1 MHKAFCTMSTET
13 FLNWLWPGWTATL
26 FLCYCWASLMNL
38 QSPTSRA
45 EFLKRTGKCQSS
57 RLIPAAV
64 EHVQQACGCVMF
76 DWLNTSA
83 LCRGHRSNQVR
94 FWWSLKSPIICQSN
108 EKFVTF
114 HFERHFL
121 FCCKCLRG
129 FSFVQSRNYVQT
141 SEVLISR
148 WGTWG
153 FSALDYCRPLS
164 DVLNLA
170 NMFAVNV
177 MTNILQTVVES
188 WHLHCYPVNGWL
200 SFSWFTPSN
209 SPKFAS
215 QVVVFTWT
223 SLCCAVSGSEW
234 HHQQRLA
241 HVCFI
246 LTFWLHS
253 CTNGMMWRHMLS
265 DELPT
270 CAGWTSPF
278 TLCQQGLALWTGI
291 SGVRQWMET

>member
-164 DVLNLA
+164 GVLNLA
-170 NMFAVNV
+170 NMFELNV

-200 SFSWFTPSN
+200 SFSIQQSKVCK
-209 SPKFAS
+209 SS
-215 QVVVFTWT
+215 CCVHLDQ
-223 SLCCAVSGSEW
+223 SLLCS
-234 HHQQRLA
+234 L
-241 HVCFI
+241 
-246 LTFWLHS
+246 WLR
-253 CTNGMMWRHMLS
+253 M
-265 DELPT
+265 
-270 CAGWTSPF
+270 TSPAEAGSCMF
-278 TLCQQGLALWTGI
+278 YFDILASLLYKWYDVETHAEWWTADMCRLDLAFHLVSAGI
-291 SGVRQWMET
+291 GFVNWDKWC